1 MYYLAGRVIYMDE
14 LHDLLAAIHDLRPDL
29 AKQLGDP
36 SWLAYSV
43 YGHLNARL
51 RVPAHDI

>member
-1 MYYLAGRVIYMDE
+1 MDE